1 MITSLNSIANG
12 TTVHV
17 KSIKA
22 SDLKVKLL
30 EMGFCE
36 GKELRVLYR
45 APFGDLLR
53 EAVLQRLLRGF
64 GTTKETASL
73 PLSLEASSCFLDGE
87 ASTLNGQRCGIAI
100 FGPSAQ
106 GGR

>member
-1 MITSLNSIANG
+1 VIKSLNSISNG

-45 APFGDLLR
+45 APFGDPM
-53 EAVLQRLLRGF
+53 AIDIGGYV
-64 GTTKETASL
+64 
-73 PLSLEASSCFLDGE
+73 LSLRNEEAAQIEVESIE
-87 ASTLNGQRCGIAI
+87 TT
-100 FGPSAQ
+100 SA
-106 GGR
+106 

>member
-1 MITSLNSIANG
+1 MIKSLNSIANG
-12 TTVHV
+12 TTVLV

-45 APFGDLLR
+45 APLGDPM
-53 EAVLQRLLRGF
+53 AIDIG
-64 GTTKETASL
+64 GYT
-73 PLSLEASSCFLDGE
+73 LSLRNEEAEQIEVESIE
-87 ASTLNGQRCGIAI
+87 TL
-100 FGPSAQ
+100 SE
-106 GGR
+106 

>member
-1 MITSLNSIANG
+1 VDSYYHVLFLQVVIRALNSIANG

-45 APFGDLLR
+45 APFGDPM
-53 EAVLQRLLRGF
+53 AIDIGGYV
-64 GTTKETASL
+64 
-73 PLSLEASSCFLDGE
+73 LSLRNEEAEHIEVESIE
-87 ASTLNGQRCGIAI
+87 ALSE
-100 FGPSAQ
+100 
-106 GGR
+106 

>member
-1 MITSLNSIANG
+1 VITSLNSIANG
-12 TTVHV
+12 TIVHV

-45 APFGDLLR
+45 APFGDPM
-53 EAVLQRLLRGF
+53 AIDIG
-64 GTTKETASL
+64 GYT
-73 PLSLEASSCFLDGE
+73 LSLRNEEAAQIEVESIE
-87 ASTLNGQRCGIAI
+87 TL
-100 FGPSAQ
+100 SA
-106 GGR
+106 